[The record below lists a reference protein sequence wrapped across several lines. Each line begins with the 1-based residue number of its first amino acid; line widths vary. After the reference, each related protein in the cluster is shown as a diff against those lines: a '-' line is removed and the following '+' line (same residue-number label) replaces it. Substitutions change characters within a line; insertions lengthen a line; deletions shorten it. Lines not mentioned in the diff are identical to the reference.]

1 MIIPTLDL
9 HTHAVASGHGYSTI
23 QEMAAA
29 AKEKGIRILG
39 ITEHGPSIEGT
50 CVWLYF
56 KNLFVVPKVIDGV
69 RMLFG
74 AEINILD
81 TKGTLDMTEE
91 QMGRLDL
98 RIAGIHSQCWKG
110 GSKAENTEAVINV
123 MSNPMIDII
132 SHPADGTADLDF
144 EALVRASKRYGTH
157 LEINNHSLHP
167 VRHKTEA
174 VANNLELLRQAKRH
188 DVPVILG
195 SDAHVSFQIADYCFL
210 EALLKEADFPE
221 ELILNDKPELILP
234 KHNYDFSDCM
244 N

>member
-9 HTHAVASGHGYSTI
+9 HTHTVASGHGYSTI

-132 SHPADGTADLDF
+132 SHPADGT
-144 EALVRASKRYGTH
+144 EP
-157 LEINNHSLHP
+157 LH
-167 VRHKTEA
+167 
-174 VANNLELLRQAKRH
+174 QAKRH

>member
-1 MIIPTLDL
+1 
-9 HTHAVASGHGYSTI
+9 
-23 QEMAAA
+23 
-29 AKEKGIRILG
+29 
-39 ITEHGPSIEGT
+39 
-50 CVWLYF
+50 
-56 KNLFVVPKVIDGV
+56 
-69 RMLFG
+69 MLFG

-234 KHNYDFSDCM
+234 KHFSGLNKKPSKNHITFSAPFRLRVESWAFFFIRPLHITTECAWKSGLHAHPRLSHLKITVPT
-244 N
+244 